1 MLQLPPPQQEPADST
16 TVSRL
21 FSSGTGARLIGAG
34 SGDDVMAS
42 MLPAT
47 RGGRAA
53 HSSAPPVWHVGQYCA
68 DVPENVKSRIV
79 PPHTGHASPARPC
92 TRIAATFAAL
102 S

>member
-16 TVSRL
+16 TVSRF
-21 FSSGTGARLIGAG
+21 FSSGTGVRLIGAG

-42 MLPAT
+42 MLPAA
-47 RGGRAA
+47 RGEQAA
-53 HSSAPPVWHVGQYCA
+53 HSATPPVWHVGQYCA
-68 DVPENVKSRIV
+68 EVPEKVKSRIV
-79 PPHTGHASPARPC
+79 PPQTGHVSPERPC